1 MQKYTQF
8 TSLHGRE
15 HQRGTVIIL
24 VMLILAG
31 ATILAV
37 GSMDSALF
45 ELRMAAA
52 QESSTQN
59 SQLNHAAIDYAISD
73 TSVLPSSGALGVYS
87 SITLPDPVFA
97 LEAGDTLDLSAAR
110 LEDCGP
116 PPRSD
121 IANSLSAFSSFK
133 YEIKSTLTQ
142 DASGRGRSEMLQ
154 GYLLLGPKC

>member
-8 TSLHGRE
+8 TPLHRRQ

-45 ELRMAAA
+45 ELRMAA

>member
-1 MQKYTQF
+1 MRKYIKLKQE
-8 TSLHGRE
+8 LQAQR
-15 HQRGTVIIL
+15 QRGTVIIL

-37 GSMDSALF
+37 GAMDSAIF
-45 ELRMAAA
+45 ELRLAAA

-87 SITLPDPVFA
+87 AITLTDPVFA
-97 LEAGDTLDLSAAR
+97 VDAGDTLDLSAAR

-121 IANSLSAFSSFK
+121 VANSLSAFSSFK